1 MKNFAKFCTIAV
13 IITIKKQ
20 LFFMS
25 DTTLSQALSNANAS
39 KRKILVTC
47 ALPYANGSIHLG
59 HLLEHI
65 QTDIWVR
72 FQRMRGHEIYFVCAD
87 DAHGTPIMLKAQ
99 ELGITPEAMI
109 NGVREEHMADFSA
122 FHISFDN
129 YHSTHCEENESL
141 AGDIYNKLKANGHI
155 KTRTISQL
163 YDPEKGMFLPDRF
176 IKGTCPKCKSEDENG
191 DSCDNCGATY
201 SPTEVINPRS
211 VISGATP
218 ILKDSEHYFF
228 DLPAFEGM
236 LKEWIHSG
244 ALQEEMANKLSEW
257 FEQGLKQWDIS
268 RDAPYFGFEIPN
280 APGKFFYVW
289 LDAPIGYMGSFKNLC
304 SKNTTIDFDSFWN
317 ENSDA
322 ELYHFIGKDIIY
334 FHSLFWPAV
343 LEGSGYRK
351 PTSVFAHGFVTV
363 NGAKMSKSKGTFIK
377 GRTYLEHLNPE
388 YLRYYYAAKLTSR
401 IDDLDLNLEDF
412 AQRVNADLVG
422 KVVNIA
428 SRCASFITKRF
439 DGMLSNNI
447 DNQVLANEVMAAG
460 DSIAA
465 YYEARDFGR
474 AMREI
479 MSLADKVNE
488 YIAIKEPWQL
498 VKDGAKQQEVQDI
511 CSLGINMFRLLMIYL
526 KPVLPVLAESTETF
540 LNNTLLWNGHK
551 SLLTNHKIN
560 KFKALLQRVDMDK
573 VNAMTD
579 ASKDNLT
586 SKPQVANKKIAKKA
600 KAEKIVDNSAALA
613 DPLAVDPIT
622 DEISFDDFAKID
634 LRIVKIINAEHVE
647 KANKLLQLT
656 LALNESGTETR
667 QVFAGI
673 KSAYQ
678 PEDLIGKYTVMVAN
692 LAPRKMRFGLSEG
705 MVLAAGPGD
714 KDLWIISPEDGAVAG
729 MRVK

>member
-1 MKNFAKFCTIAV
+1 
-13 IITIKKQ
+13 
-20 LFFMS
+20 MS
-25 DTTLSQALSNANAS
+25 LSKSSVQPAG

-72 FQRMRGHEIYFVCAD
+72 FQRMRGHETYFVCAD

-99 ELGITPEAMI
+99 ELGITPEEMI
-109 NGVREEHMADFSA
+109 KGVREERIKEFSD

-129 YHSTHCEENESL
+129 YHTTHSDENKEYSER
-141 AGDIYNKLKANGHI
+141 IYNSLYAKGHI

-163 YDPEKGMFLPDRF
+163 YDPEKGMFLADRF
-176 IKGTCPKCKSEDENG
+176 VKGTCPKCKSEDENG

-201 SPTEVINPRS
+201 SPTEVLNPRS
-211 VISGATP
+211 AISGATP
-218 ILKDSEHYFF
+218 VLKDSEHYFF
-228 DLPAFEGM
+228 DLPAFESM
-236 LKEWIHSG
+236 LADWIRSG
-244 ALQEEMANKLSEW
+244 TLQEEVANKLTEW

-304 SKNTTIDFDSFWN
+304 DRDSSIDFDSFWN
-317 ENSDA
+317 KNSDA
-322 ELYHFIGKDIIY
+322 ELYHFIGKDIIN
-334 FHSLFWPAV
+334 FHSLFWPAM
-343 LEGSGYRK
+343 LEGAGFRK
-351 PTSVFAHGFVTV
+351 PTAVFAHGFVTV
-363 NGAKMSKSKGTFIK
+363 NGEKMSKSKGTFVK
-377 GRTYLEHLNPE
+377 ASTYLAYLNPE
-388 YLRYYYAAKLTSR
+388 YLRYYYATKLTHK

-412 AQRVNADLVG
+412 VQRVNSDLVG

-439 DGMLSNNI
+439 DGMLSTNV
-447 DNQVLANEVMAAG
+447 DNQALADEVMAAG

-465 YYEARDFGR
+465 HYEARDFGR
-474 AMREI
+474 GMREI
-479 MSLADKVNE
+479 MALADKVNE

-498 VKDGAKQQEVQDI
+498 VKDETKQQEVQDI
-511 CSLGINMFRLLMIYL
+511 CSLGINMFRTLMIYL
-526 KPVLPVLAESTETF
+526 KPVLPVLADSTAEF
-540 LNNTLLWNGHK
+540 LNDELVWEGHKTLL
-551 SLLTNHKIN
+551 TDHKIN

-579 ASKDNLT
+579 ASKENLLVKADDE
-586 SKPQVANKKIAKKA
+586 KPAKAKKKA
-600 KAEKIVDNSAALA
+600 KQEKVVDNTAALN
-613 DPLAVDPIT
+613 DPLGSDPISE
-622 DEISFDDFAKID
+622 EIQFDDFAKID
-634 LRIVKIINAEHVE
+634 LRIAKIVNAEHVE
-647 KANKLLQLT
+647 KADKLLKLT
-656 LALNESGTETR
+656 LALDSLENGETR

-678 PEDLIGKYTVMVAN
+678 PEDLIGKLTVMVAN
-692 LAPRKMRFGLSEG
+692 LAPRKMRFGMSEG
-705 MVLAAGPGD
+705 MVLAAGPGG
-714 KDLWIISPEDGAVAG
+714 KDLWILNPDDGAQPG